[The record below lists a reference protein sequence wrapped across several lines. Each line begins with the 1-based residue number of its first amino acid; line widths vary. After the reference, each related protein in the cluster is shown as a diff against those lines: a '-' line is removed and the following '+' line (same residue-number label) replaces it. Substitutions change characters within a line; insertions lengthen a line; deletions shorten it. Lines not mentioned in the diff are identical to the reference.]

1 METRPQTKPPE
12 GGTPNKDPLK
22 NNQPTTKPKSFLN
35 RLSPSVARVL
45 TAVVLLPILIA
56 SILIDQL
63 AILFCLLAAIAIVL
77 GEVEFW
83 LLARKKQVRADV
95 TAQVLSGLAL
105 MVIFYFTAPGKPPDL
120 FMIQVVLLLLTAGSL
135 TAAMVRGAPF
145 DRMILSVG
153 VTILSV
159 MYVALLGGYLIAVRV
174 GFGPALSRHLL
185 SFFFLVL
192 MGSDMAA
199 YYGGRMF
206 GRHKL
211 APSVSPGK
219 TWEGAVA
226 GMLASLLLAA
236 ASHYWFFPNLPLKF
250 ALPLA
255 AVMNV
260 VGVLGDLTESAL
272 KRSAGAKDTAQ
283 LLPGHGGI
291 LDRVDSLLF
300 NAPLIYYFAWAYFS
314 R

>member
-1 METRPQTKPPE
+1 LKAQTP
-12 GGTPNKDPLK
+12 
-22 NNQPTTKPKSFLN
+22 KPKANSILAKIP
-35 RLSPSVARVL
+35 PSVARLL

-56 SILIDQL
+56 SIIVAKL
-63 AILFCLLAAIAIVL
+63 ALLFVVLAALAMLLSVI
-77 GEVEFW
+77 EFW
-83 LLARKKQVRADV
+83 VLARKQQIRPDIA
-95 TAQVLSGLAL
+95 AGLLSAVAL
-105 MVIFYFTAPGKPPDL
+105 LTIFYFTQPRRLPDL
-120 FMIQVVLLLLTAGSL
+120 LMIQIILLLLTGGAL
-135 TAAMVRGAPF
+135 TAAMLRGAPF
-145 DRMILSVG
+145 DRIISSVG
-153 VTILSV
+153 ATVLSV
-159 MYVALLGGYLIAVRV
+159 MYVVLLGGHLIAVRT
-174 GFGPALSRHLL
+174 GFSAPLSKHLL

-192 MGSDMAA
+192 MGSDSAA
-199 YYGGRMF
+199 YYGGRLF

-211 APSVSPGK
+211 ASSVSPGK

-236 ASHYWFFPNLPLKF
+236 AAHYWFFPELPLKF

-283 LLPGHGGI
+283 ILPGHGGI
-291 LDRVDSLLF
+291 LDRIDSLLF
-300 NAPLIYYFAWAYFS
+300 NAPLIYYFAWAYFN

>member
-1 METRPQTKPPE
+1 MPVGADITWQ
-12 GGTPNKDPLK
+12 GC
-22 NNQPTTKPKSFLN
+22 
-35 RLSPSVARVL
+35 SVLVL
-45 TAVVLLPILIA
+45 V
-56 SILIDQL
+56 
-63 AILFCLLAAIAIVL
+63 
-77 GEVEFW
+77 
-83 LLARKKQVRADV
+83 
-95 TAQVLSGLAL
+95 
-105 MVIFYFTAPGKPPDL
+105 VIFYSPAPGKPPDL
-120 FMIQVVLLLLTAGSL
+120 FLVRGVLLLFPAGSL

-174 GFGPALSRHLL
+174 GFSPVLSRHLL

-272 KRSAGAKDTAQ
+272 KRSAGTKDTASI
-283 LLPGHGGI
+283 LPGHGGM
-291 LDRVDSLLF
+291 LDRIDSLLF
-300 NAPLIYYFAWAYFS
+300 NAPLLYYFAWAYFT